1 MSLTID
7 LGFHST
13 EWISMSKE
21 FIRSKFFRDA
31 GWGKTSK
38 ENLKK
43 QSRIF
48 LDGILCFVKYTPRRK
63 QSKSATREK
72 HCWNF
77 MNFCR
82 GQQIFQKNDR
92 AGEKQ
97 WIHQNLQDE

>member
-1 MSLTID
+1 M
-7 LGFHST
+7 
-13 EWISMSKE
+13 
-21 FIRSKFFRDA
+21 
-31 GWGKTSK
+31 GKASK